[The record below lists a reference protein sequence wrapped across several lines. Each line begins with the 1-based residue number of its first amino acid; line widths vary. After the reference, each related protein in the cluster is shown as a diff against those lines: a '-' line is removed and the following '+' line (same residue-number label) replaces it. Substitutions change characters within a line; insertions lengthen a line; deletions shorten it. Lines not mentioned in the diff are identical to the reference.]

1 MVGNSFLWFLV
12 LISTCHG
19 SILPR
24 LPPAADE
31 QEVHPNNGVGGGAGP
46 WRKPGY
52 VRMPVSRQKFNGT
65 GKGPGGIHTP
75 PPPISEH
82 PQHGPPHQ
90 HPPADQQRDSTRPA
104 TTTKLPPIKRDP
116 LALQA
121 QPVAPHQGT
130 NSRRWGWSSLEE
142 LGGIAYIIQLEIGT
156 PPQKVKVFID
166 TGSYELWVN
175 PRCDTSA
182 SESICQSHGNYY
194 PGQSSSSTYVGGK
207 FAVTYGTGA
216 VRGSYWSDTMS
227 VARILGL
234 GYSYPY
240 SINYP
245 SVLTLMV
252 AQEMILAPIF
262 GLGLGGD
269 QDNFSEIIFGG
280 VNRWKFAGPLE
291 AVHIWPPI
299 SQQDPRWI
307 QYWVNVTSVGM
318 TKPGEPAVIYTNRDT
333 FSMPTLLDTGSTLSY
348 IREDLVAQI
357 GQQFDATIDSGGNY
371 IVDCA
376 WRDEPGTVD
385 FGFNR
390 GRMVINVRYKDFIYQ
405 QYPGHCMLGVQPAD
419 VGSTHYVLG
428 DTFIR
433 GAYLVFDQQSD
444 IVWMNQYYNC
454 GDGVVTVGAT
464 KGDTGSIVGA
474 FTTGSP
480 ACSVLSSPRP
490 SSPKFTQNTAFPSTG
505 RNVNPL
511 SHGSSQSTILS
522 AHHLSSAGA
531 SSRGKFVPPPVVPGS
546 TRTYAKN
553 ELTRFPPTAADACG
567 LRGGN
572 QSVWKWKCSVAAYLT
587 NCSGSRLVRGTSNPW
602 KDSARDSMQATT
614 GSEGGTVVDW
624 EVRREVWAELAV
636 VPLREKVDLLG
647 RRYGLL
653 VVKGEGKG

>member
-1 MVGNSFLWFLV
+1 MMVGNAVLWFLV
-12 LISTCHG
+12 LVAACHG
-19 SILPR
+19 SIIPR
-24 LPPAADE
+24 LPPPADE
-31 QEVHPNNGVGGGAGP
+31 RGGHLGNGAGGGPGP
-46 WRKPGY
+46 LRKPGY
-52 VRMPVSRQKFNGT
+52 VRMPVSRHKLNGT
-65 GKGPGGIHTP
+65 DAGPGGRHSPSP
-75 PPPISEH
+75 P
-82 PQHGPPHQ
+82 PPHQ
-90 HPPADQQRDSTRPA
+90 HTTPADQQRHFARPRTA
-104 TTTKLPPIKRDP
+104 TNPSPVRRDLSALDTQP
-116 LALQA
+116 LV
-121 QPVAPHQGT
+121 PRQGT

-156 PPQKVKVFID
+156 PPQRIKVFVD

-194 PGQSSSSTYVGGK
+194 PDESSSSMYVGGK

-216 VRGSYWSDTMS
+216 VRGSYWSDKMS
-227 VARILGL
+227 VAMLEIPQVQFAVADDSNYTFSGILGL

-252 AQEMILAPIF
+252 SQDMISAPIF

-318 TKPGEPAVIYTNRDT
+318 TKPGEQAVIYTNRDT
-333 FSMPTLLDTGSTLSY
+333 FTMPTLLDTGSTLSY

-357 GQQFDATIDSGGNY
+357 GQQFHATIDSGGNY

-419 VGSTHYVLG
+419 AGSTHYVLG

-454 GDGVVTVGAT
+454 GDGVVTVGEI
-464 KGDTGSIVGA
+464 KGDTGSIIFIPTFPPV
-474 FTTGSP
+474 TTGNP

-490 SSPKFTQNTAFPSTG
+490 FSSRFTQNTAFPSTG
-505 RNVNPL
+505 RNVSPF
-511 SHGSSQSTILS
+511 SHGSSQSTIPS

-531 SSRGKFVPPPVVPGS
+531 SKRGKLVPPP
-546 TRTYAKN
+546 N
-553 ELTRFPPTAADACG
+553 ELARLPPTAAAACAAE
-567 LRGGN
+567 GN
-572 QSVWKWKCSVAAYLT
+572 QSVWKC
-587 NCSGSRLVRGTSNPW
+587 GSRCARGTSWPW
-602 KDSARDSMQATT
+602 KASARDSMQDTT
-614 GSEGGTVVDW
+614 ASVGGRVVDC
-624 EVRREVWAELAV
+624 EVRRAVLASELEVM
-636 VPLREKVDLLG
+636 PLRVKVDLLG
-647 RRYGLL
+647 EVP
-653 VVKGEGKG
+653 VVSGEQGG